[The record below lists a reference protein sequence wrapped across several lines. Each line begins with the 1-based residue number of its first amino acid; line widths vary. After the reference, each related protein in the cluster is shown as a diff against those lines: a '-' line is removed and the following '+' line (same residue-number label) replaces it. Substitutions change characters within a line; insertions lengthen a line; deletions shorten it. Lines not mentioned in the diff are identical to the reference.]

1 MSKNRVTYRKTS
13 TFLLALLMMFLLQ
26 ASAASILPPE
36 KVIKNTATEMIA
48 ALKAD
53 KALLERDPD
62 HVYKLVNRIMIPN
75 FDLPLM
81 AKRVLGKHWRRADV
95 QQRKEFTAAF
105 KQLLVRAYAKSLVNY
120 SEREIHYLPVRKKK
134 GAQSVAVRSEVA
146 RPGKEPLNVV
156 YRLRL
161 KETAKETTW
170 KVFDVSIDGVSL
182 VLNYRST
189 FSKEIKKGG
198 LSSLIAKITK
208 NRPDNER

>member
-1 MSKNRVTYRKTS
+1 MNTRIVIYRKKI
-13 TFLLALLMMFLLQ
+13 TFLLALLMLFSMPVC
-26 ASAASILPPE
+26 AASILPPE
-36 KVIKNTATEMIA
+36 KVIADTATEMIA
-48 ALKAD
+48 ALKTD
-53 KALLERDPD
+53 KALLEEDPN

-81 AKRVLGKHWRRADV
+81 AKRVLGKHWRRAEI
-95 QQRKEFTAAF
+95 QQRKDFTAAF
-105 KQLLVRAYAKSLVNY
+105 QQLLVRAYAKSLVNY
-120 SEREIHYLPVRKKK
+120 SEKDIHYLPVRKKK
-134 GAQSVAVRSEVA
+134 GAQSVTVRSEVA

-161 KETAKETTW
+161 KETVKKTTW

-198 LSSLIAKITK
+198 LSSLIAKISK
-208 NRPDNER
+208 NRPNNER